1 MKPLTP
7 VFVKNEKHV
16 YIKTCK
22 YCDGKFTNYAVTR
35 HEKMCYLN
43 PKIAV
48 KIIEYLDICV
58 VDSNMLMKK
67 YYNKYALKN
76 GLPNVATMMLA
87 VPAEHRHWNQV
98 ASFLILELYKHEFID
113 DIEVYDQLI
122 RISTLNTYGKDGE
135 TEKTKRLKYV
145 NDNELDL
152 TDNYNKLFY
161 AVISRSI
168 KDYLSPKKFSD
179 DGELIDRDEILEFLK
194 DVYPKALNKIEK
206 KRKKLESK

>member
-1 MKPLTP
+1 
-7 VFVKNEKHV
+7 
-16 YIKTCK
+16 
-22 YCDGKFTNYAVTR
+22 
-35 HEKMCYLN
+35 MCYLN